1 MPPRIFIQTGIRFG
15 QKSQFNSKRSL
26 GSAKPWPCPTAICP
40 KNSSLSAL
48 QLHGPCLPQPSQN
61 LLTQHGRGWGGPP
74 RAPLP
79 HNHVDHGPR
88 PGRLCHPLVPPE
100 VTASSSVRS
109 EPPKEGRE
117 GASRR
122 VEEVREGAF
131 QAHCPHLVEAQGP
144 DSPDLAPASPPKGIS
159 TSSDDWVEWPL

>member
-1 MPPRIFIQTGIRFG
+1 MAVPHGHLPKEFITVC
-15 QKSQFNSKRSL
+15 SP
-26 GSAKPWPCPTAICP
+26 APWPLPAP
-40 KNSSLSAL
+40 AEPEPPDSARKGVGRTTESPAST
-48 QLHGPCLPQPSQN
+48 QPRGP
-61 LLTQHGRGWGGPP
+61 R
-74 RAPLP
+74 
-79 HNHVDHGPR
+79 PR

-144 DSPDLAPASPPKGIS
+144 DSPDLAPASPPQGIS